1 MRRFRGYETSE
12 IGNMDE
18 TPVWFQMPGKSTL
31 AESGEKEVRVAT
43 TGHEKERLPKVNAF
57 FVCPRLFSRSTHK
70 HYHTVRNF
78 IFW

>member
-43 TGHEKERLPKVNAF
+43 TGQFIVNFLIADRF
-57 FVCPRLFSRSTHK
+57 TPT
-70 HYHTVRNF
+70 
-78 IFW
+78 W

>member
-18 TPVWFQMPGKSTL
+18 TPVWFEMPGKSTL

-43 TGHEKERLPKVNAF
+43 TGHEKERLLRLLLMLTEQNYPSSCSPTW
-57 FVCPRLFSRSTHK
+57 CPSTTK
-70 HYHTVRNF
+70 K
-78 IFW
+78 